1 VKGLGKGGSGT
12 GSGTGTGT
20 GKPGT
25 GGATGTQESKF
36 KRKVSDYLAGLKE
49 AVNKVTDAKSL
60 TSF

>member
-1 VKGLGKGGSGT
+1 MGKGGSGT

-25 GGATGTQESKF
+25 GGASGTQESKF